1 MPYTIAQLAKL
12 AGVSV
17 RTLHHYDRVGLLRPS
32 RSATNGY
39 RTYGDAELL
48 LLQQILFFRE
58 LEFPLGEIK
67 RIVTAPGFDMAAA
80 LTDQRRLLDLKRKRL
95 AGLMR
100 TIDTTLKKIT
110 QDKSMEDKD
119 LYGTFSKEEMDAYTQ
134 EAKERWGHTDAWKQS
149 QERTKHWTK
158 EDYKRLAEDGAKFM
172 KVVASHVKEDPAS
185 PAVQELMGQHY
196 NALRTFYEP
205 NLTMYRGLADMYV
218 ADARFT
224 AYHEKFA
231 PGLAQFMHEAMYAY
245 CEAEEKK

>member
-17 RTLHHYDRVGLLRPS
+17 RTLHHYDRIGLLRPS

-48 LLQQILFFRE
+48 VLQQILFFRE
-58 LEFPLGEIK
+58 LEFPLGDIK

-80 LTDQRRLLDLKRKRL
+80 LTDQRRLLELKRKRL

-100 TIDTTLKKIT
+100 TIDTTLKKLNHK
-110 QDKSMEDKD
+110 KSMEDKD
-119 LYGTFSKEEMDAYTQ
+119 LYGTFSKEEMDAYTK

-158 EDYKRLAEDGAKFM
+158 ADYKRIAEEGAKFM
-172 KVVASHVKEDPAS
+172 QVVVSHMHEDPAS
-185 PAVQELMGQHY
+185 PAVQELMDQHY

-218 ADARFT
+218 ADARFK
-224 AYHEKFA
+224 AYYEKFA
-231 PGLAQFMHEAMYAY
+231 PGLAQFMHDAMYAY
-245 CEAEEKK
+245 CDAQEKK